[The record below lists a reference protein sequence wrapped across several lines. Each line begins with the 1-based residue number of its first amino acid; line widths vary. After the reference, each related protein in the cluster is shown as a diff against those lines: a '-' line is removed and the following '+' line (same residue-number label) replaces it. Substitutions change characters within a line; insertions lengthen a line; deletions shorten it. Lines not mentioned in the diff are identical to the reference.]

1 MENYVKTLIDKD
13 VRMDNRKSEEYRSP
27 VKLEYDVSTKAEGSA
42 KAIIGTTEVIA
53 GVKLKVGQ
61 PYSDNPDEGTLI
73 TTAEFLPLS
82 SPEFL
87 PGPPKEDAIELAR
100 IIDRGIRESKMIDMK
115 KLCIKEGELV
125 WTLFLDIYTIN
136 DGGNLIDAAA
146 LAALAALKAAVLPKL
161 EDDQVV
167 YGEFTKNKLPLTIT
181 PVTSTI
187 IKVGDKLMVDPST
200 QEEEAMEARLSIGV
214 SEKGNVHA
222 MQLGGNG
229 GMRNEDV
236 DNAISIA
243 KKTTNILR
251 KVLK

>member
-1 MENYVKTLIDKD
+1 
-13 VRMDNRKSEEYRSP
+13 
-27 VKLEYDVSTKAEGSA
+27 
-42 KAIIGTTEVIA
+42 
-53 GVKLKVGQ
+53 
-61 PYSDNPDEGTLI
+61 
-73 TTAEFLPLS
+73 
-82 SPEFL
+82 
-87 PGPPKEDAIELAR
+87 
-100 IIDRGIRESKMIDMK
+100 MIDMK